1 MVKNEGKGKAKTK
14 VHEQDK
20 YREKEKEKEKEKENQ
35 TFMKLFLTNL
45 TRLVIFDAFLVS
57 GWTFFLTILRF
68 Y

>member
-20 YREKEKEKEKEKENQ
+20 YREKETQTENENDKQ

-45 TRLVIFDAFLVS
+45 TRLVIFDAFLVI
-57 GWTFFLTILRF
+57 GWTFF
-68 Y
+68 